1 MDFNLHISVS
11 FPSKI
16 LVTLLSMFLGLII
29 IFRPPVIRYWGIKF
43 YPCLYVSQTGLWFF
57 TGTPVSPANKID
69 RHDITEIL
77 LKVEL
82 NTINQTKPTFAQLKY
97 IWTSLVKL
105 LYYHMVMVVIVW

>member
-29 IFRPPVIRYWGIKF
+29 IFRPPSLDIGA
-43 YPCLYVSQTGLWFF
+43 LSF
-57 TGTPVSPANKID
+57 THAFTSVRQVCGFLQVLRFPPANKID

-82 NTINQTKPTFAQLKY
+82 NTINQTKPTFTQLKY

-105 LYYHMVMVVIVW
+105 LYYHMVMVVIV